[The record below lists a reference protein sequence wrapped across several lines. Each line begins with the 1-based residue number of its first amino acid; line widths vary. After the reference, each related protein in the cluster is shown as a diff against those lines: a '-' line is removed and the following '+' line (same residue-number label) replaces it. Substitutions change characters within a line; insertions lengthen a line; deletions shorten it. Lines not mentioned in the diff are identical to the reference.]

1 MNNIYVKEGRLKQM
15 VKGLLCAALFIVH
28 SSLFISVALLVS
40 CSDDTTDV
48 NAPEFSDI
56 LHKSAYTDDQI
67 QMQRLGYAYNAA
79 GNVMDDSS
87 FSVKPIINM
96 ERLEA
101 AESEYGLIINSERR
115 HYTSMDIFSG
125 NTLQEMGHEESKYT
139 LNESDDICCG
149 QYYKKSNKVYHNE
162 WKNCYK
168 AHMFIKHIMA
178 TRTIDVG
185 ILRCLKLDD
194 LNNAESVLEDDFRKA
209 VAELVKAGEGGIDS
223 AKATKFSEKYGTHV
237 VVSSNLGGMI
247 ELQMEINRDSCVDRV
262 YTTQQVTEIILGKQV
277 TNTTNSKVISEISD
291 HHIQYQGEVKVK
303 GGTAE
308 DTAKLHRTFDHKK
321 AEAVKIADGD
331 YYAWATHISI
341 EPDNYNAA
349 FIGGR
354 YVPLYELFENA
365 TTRIILRKVYEMYLK
380 QEAPTQEVYEPD
392 YGIMPVAGNYGPDVR
407 VAVSGN
413 NKACIVCQEYVPSIR
428 SDKPCVV
435 VYPLLRDINGDAR
448 PFFYS
453 GLFVGDE
460 SHRPGRVIWKGSASV
475 YTPNDS
481 IFYESDSTAIHNLF
495 DPKTHALKNVYF
507 YWNAVHPQPCPTK
520 TDSLKT
526 YTTTIF
532 KAQPRGLAES
542 TTFAKVAS
550 TFWSVRPVH
559 LKTDSILSYWEEDP
573 AFVRFKEKRYNL
585 YDGVLYKIEPRHP
598 VQESKNDNYWFCL
611 MDGGNNIKR
620 TKERTNDPDAN
631 LRWTDAVS
639 MSMKALGVTEYLPS
653 VYQSKS
659 ITKMLGNRMS
669 LFYERESNGRN
680 MLGLDWPTG
689 YWVISHPT
697 QNVMAVT
704 PTQNDGQ
711 GLPIITNDAGQA
723 RIMRLSGSGTDLLLE
738 FPEYVR
744 SFNYSDQQFFKFFP
758 IYITVDTF

>member
-1 MNNIYVKEGRLKQM
+1 
-15 VKGLLCAALFIVH
+15 
-28 SSLFISVALLVS
+28 
-40 CSDDTTDV
+40 
-48 NAPEFSDI
+48 
-56 LHKSAYTDDQI
+56 
-67 QMQRLGYAYNAA
+67 
-79 GNVMDDSS
+79 
-87 FSVKPIINM
+87 
-96 ERLEA
+96 
-101 AESEYGLIINSERR
+101 
-115 HYTSMDIFSG
+115 
-125 NTLQEMGHEESKYT
+125 
-139 LNESDDICCG
+139 
-149 QYYKKSNKVYHNE
+149 
-162 WKNCYK
+162 
-168 AHMFIKHIMA
+168 
-178 TRTIDVG
+178 
-185 ILRCLKLDD
+185 
-194 LNNAESVLEDDFRKA
+194 
-209 VAELVKAGEGGIDS
+209 
-223 AKATKFSEKYGTHV
+223 
-237 VVSSNLGGMI
+237 
-247 ELQMEINRDSCVDRV
+247 
-262 YTTQQVTEIILGKQV
+262 
-277 TNTTNSKVISEISD
+277 
-291 HHIQYQGEVKVK
+291 
-303 GGTAE
+303 
-308 DTAKLHRTFDHKK
+308 
-321 AEAVKIADGD
+321 
-331 YYAWATHISI
+331 
-341 EPDNYNAA
+341 
-349 FIGGR
+349 
-354 YVPLYELFENA
+354 
-365 TTRIILRKVYEMYLK
+365 MYLK
-380 QEAPTQEVYEPD
+380 KEAPTQEVYEPD
-392 YGIMPVAGNYGPDVR
+392 YGVMPVAGNYGPDVR
-407 VAVSGN
+407 VASVDSS
-413 NKACIVCQEYVPSIR
+413 KACIICEEYVPSIR
-428 SDKPCVV
+428 SDKPCIVA
-435 VYPLLRDINGDAR
+435 YPLLRDVNGDPR
-448 PFFYS
+448 PFLYS

-481 IFYESDSTAIHNLF
+481 IFFESDSTAIRDLF
-495 DPKTHALKNVYF
+495 DPNTHALKNVYF
-507 YWNAVHPQPCPTK
+507 YWNNVHPQPCPTK
-520 TDSLKT
+520 KDSLKT

-532 KAQPRGLAES
+532 KAQPQALAES

-573 AFVRFKEKRYNL
+573 AFVLFKEKRYNL
-585 YDGVLYKIEPRHP
+585 YDGVLFKIEPRHP
-598 VQESKNDNYWFCL
+598 VQGSKNGNYWFCL

-697 QNVMAVT
+697 QKVMAVT